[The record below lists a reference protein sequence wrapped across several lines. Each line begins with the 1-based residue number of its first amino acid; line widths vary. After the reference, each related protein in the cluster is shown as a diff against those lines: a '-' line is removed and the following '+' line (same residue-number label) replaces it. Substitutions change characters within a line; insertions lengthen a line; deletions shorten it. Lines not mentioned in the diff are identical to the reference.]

1 VPQLTEDLSIL
12 VINGHP
18 RATLNR
24 QLSSLRSQGF
34 RGEIVVAD
42 GVAEPFPE
50 KMRAHLGGKVVHLPM
65 EESVPL
71 DRTRNFFARVHEGV
85 ACCSGNVVALCPS
98 DDLLIVEAVISA
110 RKFLDDY
117 PEYVSC
123 QMHALRSAVSGVTEY
138 RQIPVN
144 MVSPEKRVAFHA
156 LGGSSFFWAV
166 HRKEQL
172 KTAMDCIRRVD
183 GGFQVFSEHL
193 FYFLMLQQGKIGRV
207 APLGLVKDQFDESRP
222 QTETQGFHS
231 AFSRMHWEK
240 ILSGVKKV
248 EDVFNDLDANVKI
261 NIEKEDFI
269 NLLFEYLIGMSIF
282 RINEFR
288 SIKIPDKHNRFEAVQ
303 RNFGQ
308 RDHKDLM
315 SEHDRVV
322 SLLKSQYKDL
332 GLEE

>member
-1 VPQLTEDLSIL
+1 LTEDLSIL

-50 KMRAHLGGKVVHLPM
+50 KMRAHLGGKVIHLPM

-85 ACCSGNVVALCPS
+85 ACCSGNVIALCPS
-98 DDLLIVEAVISA
+98 DDLLIVDAVISA
-110 RKFLDDY
+110 GKFLDDY

-123 QMHALRSAVSGVTEY
+123 QMHALRSAIVGIKEY
-138 RQIPVN
+138 RQIPVD

-166 HRKEQL
+166 HRKQQL

-193 FYFLMLQQGKIGRV
+193 FYFLMLHQGKVGRV

-222 QTETQGFHS
+222 QTVTQGFHS
-231 AFSRMHWEK
+231 VFSRMHWKK
-240 ILSGVKKV
+240 ILSGVEKV
-248 EDVFNDLDANVKI
+248 EEVFDDLDKVIEI
-261 NIEKEDFI
+261 NTGKEEFI
-269 NLLFEYLIGMSIF
+269 SLLFEYLIGISVF
-282 RINEFR
+282 RIDGFR
-288 SIKIPDKHNRFEAVQ
+288 SFKIPDKRNRFEAVQ
-303 RNFGQ
+303 RNVGQ
-308 RDHKDLM
+308 RDWKDLM
-315 SEHDRVV
+315 PERDRVI

-332 GLEE
+332 ELEQ